1 MIERPKIRLVKT
13 GIKDLDD
20 VIGGFYEGQIILV
33 EGTPGTGKTLFVAR
47 LAYEALRRGESVT
60 WISTIERLSEFM
72 EFMGSIGL
80 DFREYAAKGL
90 FEFIELMSISKE
102 EAGANLASIVIDSIK
117 TYNAKLIVLDTID
130 PFISTLSSLE
140 LFTIVR
146 SLIKDAILR
155 SGSLFTVIHELRKR
169 EEEDHSML
177 RAWADAVLRFNLEV
191 PGMGAPRRFLELLKI
206 RGRPIGRVVY
216 EVDIFPDK
224 GIEIYPAGVLEIP
237 ESKISL
243 EEKLP
248 TYIEG
253 LDKILNG
260 GFIKGT
266 SILITGPTG
275 SGKTILTLSM
285 AANWALNGY
294 RVYFIS
300 FEEPYQQVVETLRF
314 LRYNVDELVGK
325 KLIVKSINP
334 RTITITSFFN
344 VVLRDLVIDRNTV
357 VVADGLHSIR
367 KEFGEIFHRHVR
379 DLVMYCKKHG
389 ATIILSMIYIETIA
403 RGTVTW
409 LSTIVDGIIEL
420 IMRREDLVLKRY
432 ILIRKMRM
440 AEIEPKLHEFKLV
453 NRKIRVI
460 V

>member
-1 MIERPKIRLVKT
+1 MNVHPKIRLIKT

-47 LAYEALRRGESVT
+47 LAYESLRRGETVA
-60 WISTIERLSEFM
+60 WISTIERLNEFM

-80 DFREYAAKGL
+80 DFRKYAAKGL
-90 FEFIELMSISKE
+90 FEFIELMSISRE
-102 EAGANLASIVIDSIK
+102 EAGANLASIVTDSIK
-117 TYNAKLIVLDTID
+117 TYNAKLIILDTID
-130 PFISTLSSLE
+130 PFISTLSPLE

-155 SGSLFTVIHELRKR
+155 SGSLFIVIHELRKR
-169 EEEDHSML
+169 EEEDHHML

-191 PGMGAPRRFLELLKI
+191 PGMGAPRRFLEILKI

-224 GIEIYPAGVLEIP
+224 GIEIYPTGVLEIP

-248 TYIEG
+248 TRIEG

-260 GFIKGT
+260 GFIRGT

-294 RVYFIS
+294 RAYFIS

-314 LRYNVDELVGK
+314 LGYNVDELVGK
-325 KLIVKSINP
+325 KLIIKSINP

-344 VVLRDLVIDRNTV
+344 IVLRDLVIDEKTV
-357 VVADGLHSIR
+357 VVIDGLHSIR

-389 ATIILSMIYIETIA
+389 ATIILSMIYIETIEK
-403 RGTVTW
+403 GTITW

-420 IMRREDLVLKRY
+420 IMRREDLLLKRY
-432 ILIRKMRM
+432 VLIRKMRM
-440 AEIEPKLHEFKLV
+440 AEVEPKLYEFKLV
-453 NRKIRVI
+453 DRRIKVI

>member
-1 MIERPKIRLVKT
+1 MIVHPKIGLIKT

-47 LAYEALRRGESVT
+47 LAYEALRRGENVT
-60 WISTIERLSEFM
+60 WISTIERLNEFM

-80 DFREYAAKGL
+80 DLRKYVAKEL
-90 FEFIELMSISKE
+90 FEFIELMSISRE
-102 EAGANLASIVIDSIK
+102 EAGANLANIVIDSIK
-117 TYNAKLIVLDTID
+117 TYNAKLIILDTID
-130 PFISTLSSLE
+130 PFISALSPLE

-146 SLIKDAILR
+146 SLIKDAILK
-155 SGSLFTVIHELRKR
+155 SGSLFIVIHELRKR
-169 EEEDHSML
+169 DEDDQYML

-191 PGMGAPRRFLELLKI
+191 PGMGAPRRFLEILKI

-237 ESKISL
+237 ESKISI

-248 TYIEG
+248 TYVEG
-253 LDKILNG
+253 LDEILNG

-266 SILITGPTG
+266 SVLITGPTG
-275 SGKTILTLSM
+275 SGKTILTLFM

-314 LRYNVDELVGK
+314 LRFNVDELVGR
-325 KLIVKSINP
+325 KLIIKSINP

-344 VVLRDLVIDRNTV
+344 VVIRDLVIDKNTV
-357 VVADGLHSIR
+357 VVIDGLHSIR
-367 KEFGEIFHRHVR
+367 KEFGEVFHRHVR
-379 DLVMYCKKHG
+379 DLVVYCKKHG
-389 ATIILSMIYIETIA
+389 ATIILSMICIETIGRKA
-403 RGTVTW
+403 ITW

-420 IMRREDLVLKRY
+420 IMRREDLLLKRY
-432 ILIRKMRM
+432 VLIRKMRM
-440 AEIEPKLHEFKLV
+440 AEVEPKLYEFKLV
-453 NRKIRVI
+453 DRRIKVI

>member
-191 PGMGAPRRFLELLKI
+191 PGMGAPRRFLEILKI

-357 VVADGLHSIR
+357 VVVDGLHSIR

-403 RGTVTW
+403 RGTITW

-440 AEIEPKLHEFKLV
+440 AEVEPKLHEFKLV

>member
-155 SGSLFTVIHELRKR
+155 SGSLFIVIHELRKR

-191 PGMGAPRRFLELLKI
+191 PGMGAPRRFLEILKI

-237 ESKISL
+237 ESKISI

-253 LDKILNG
+253 LDEILNG

-275 SGKTILTLSM
+275 SGKTILTLFM

-357 VVADGLHSIR
+357 VVVDGLHSIR

-389 ATIILSMIYIETIA
+389 ATIILSMIYIETIEK
-403 RGTVTW
+403 GTITW